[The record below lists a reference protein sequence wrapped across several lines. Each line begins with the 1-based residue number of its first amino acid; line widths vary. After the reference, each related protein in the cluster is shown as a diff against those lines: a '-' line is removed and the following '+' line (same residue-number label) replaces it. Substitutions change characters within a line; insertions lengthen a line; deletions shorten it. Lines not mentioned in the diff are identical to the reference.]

1 MFYVSTRRGKQFN
14 SMVQHEVDPLD
25 RRLAP
30 GRADVAAGRGEAADR
45 DGDRVRLAS
54 PSGSFTGRARLD
66 RIKPGNLAV
75 HWPEGNGLLSREEI
89 DAASHAPDYNAIV
102 TLEKA

>member
-1 MFYVSTRRGKQFN
+1 
-14 SMVQHEVDPLD
+14 MVQHEVDPLTGASRD
-25 RRLAP
+25 DVLISPQDAARLSI
-30 GRADVAAGRGEAADR
+30 G
-45 DGDRVRLAS
+45 DGDRVRLTS

-89 DAASHAPDYNAIV
+89 DAASHEPDYNAIV
-102 TLEKA
+102 SLEKA